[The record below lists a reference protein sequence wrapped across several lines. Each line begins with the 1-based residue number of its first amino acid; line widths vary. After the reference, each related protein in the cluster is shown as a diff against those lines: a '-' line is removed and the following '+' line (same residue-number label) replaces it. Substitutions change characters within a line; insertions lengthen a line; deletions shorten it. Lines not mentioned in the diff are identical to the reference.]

1 MRQAISVQSA
11 QVQLLN
17 LLGSMSESADKA
29 ERAFEFVQYLHP
41 DHDSGLPIVQLRD
54 AALITL
60 AGGIVILH
68 FEFHFGIASEYRLGN
83 GLDGLTIVGGIRIG
97 GEGYVIT
104 AAMVGL
110 RAVAIDF

>member
-1 MRQAISVQSA
+1 
-11 QVQLLN
+11 
-17 LLGSMSESADKA
+17 MSESADKA
-29 ERAFEFVQYLHP
+29 ERAFEIVQYLHP

-68 FEFHFGIASEYRLGN
+68 FEIHFGIAGEYRPGN

-97 GEGYVIT
+97 RERYMIT

-110 RAVAIDF
+110 KAVAIDF